1 MPPLFALG
9 GCMLSKKTK
18 RLLSALLLG
27 VAFFVGVFINHSKQA
42 PQVPHQIVQ
51 EQRQEIDYSE
61 AIVTQLES
69 INKLEIYQAYLKNT
83 VTIHQGYNNRFFR
96 NDKTINIPTTGIYKL
111 DLDNV
116 KGNIIIGQKVVTI
129 IAHLEYDVIVH
140 EDKMEFTDNKGYL
153 AFYDIKLEPE
163 KTAAMITEAKKQ
175 MLNKMQDQE
184 YLDIVQRKAEK
195 VIAEQLDGL
204 DYNIRVLWR

>member
-1 MPPLFALG
+1 MPSSIALG
-9 GCMLSKKTK
+9 GCMLSKRTK

-27 VAFFVGVFINHSKQA
+27 VAFFVGVFVNHSKQTH
-42 PQVPHQIVQ
+42 QVPHQIVK

-61 AIVTQLES
+61 VIVTQLES

-96 NDKTINIPTTGIYKL
+96 NDKTISIPANGIYKL

-116 KGNIIIGQKVVTI
+116 TGNIIIGQKVVTI

-163 KTAAMITEAKKQ
+163 ETTAMIAEAKKQ

-195 VIAEQLDGL
+195 VISEQLDGL
-204 DYNIRVLWR
+204 DYDIRVLWR

>member
-27 VAFFVGVFINHSKQA
+27 VAFFTGMFVNHSKQA
-42 PQVPHQIVQ
+42 TQVPHQIVQ

-61 AIVTQLES
+61 VIVTQLES

-83 VTIHQGYNNRFFR
+83 ITIHQGYDNRFFR
-96 NDKTINIPTTGIYKL
+96 CDKQIDIPSTGIYKL

-129 IAHLEYDVIVH
+129 IASMEYDIIVH
-140 EDKMEFTDNKGYL
+140 EDKMQFTDNKGYFV
-153 AFYDIKLEPE
+153 FYDIKMTPE
-163 KTAAMITEAKKQ
+163 EQAAMIAEAKSQ
-175 MLNKMQDQE
+175 MLGKMKDPKF
-184 YLDIVQRKAEK
+184 LDTVQRKAEK
-195 VIAEQLDGL
+195 VIKEQLDGL
-204 DYNIRVLWR
+204 DYDIRILWR

>member
-1 MPPLFALG
+1 
-9 GCMLSKKTK
+9 MLSKKTK

-27 VAFFVGVFINHSKQA
+27 VAFFVGAFISHNKQA

-61 AIVTQLES
+61 AIVTQLEAV
-69 INKLEIYQAYLKNT
+69 NKLEIYQAYLKNT

-96 NDKTINIPTTGIYKL
+96 NDKTINIPAIGIYKL

-116 KGNIIIGQKVVTI
+116 TGNVIIGQKVVTI

-163 KTAAMITEAKKQ
+163 ETASMIAEAKKQ
-175 MLNKMQDQE
+175 MLSKMQDQE

-204 DYNIRVLWR
+204 DYDIRVLWR

>member
-1 MPPLFALG
+1 
-9 GCMLSKKTK
+9 MLSKKTK

-27 VAFFVGVFINHSKQA
+27 VAFFVGVFVNHNKQA

-61 AIVTQLES
+61 AIVTQLEAV
-69 INKLEIYQAYLKNT
+69 NKLEIYQAYLKNT

-96 NDKTINIPTTGIYKL
+96 NDKTINIPATGIYKL

-116 KGNIIIGQKVVTI
+116 AGNIIIGQKVVTI

-163 KTAAMITEAKKQ
+163 ETTTMIAEAKKQ
-175 MLNKMQDQE
+175 MLSKMQDQE